1 VDREGQETESLEI
14 NEEILGIS
22 AAGRYL
28 AVLYANRLV
37 VYTPDL
43 QVYATLNGTDY
54 ARSVLM
60 RADGSAILL
69 GSETAKLFLP

>member
-1 VDREGQETESLEI
+1 M
-14 NEEILGIS
+14 
-22 AAGRYL
+22 
-28 AVLYANRLV
+28 LYANRLE

>member
-1 VDREGQETESLEI
+1 VTKPFS
-14 NEEILGIS
+14 
-22 AAGRYL
+22 L